1 MNKQIDSKETETKPE
16 LYTLLG
22 VVKISIRVLIS
33 IIIGIPTLW
42 ILYLAFTC
50 MGLFLI
56 VPVVGFFGIPFNWLI
71 NNKEAMEESLE
82 MFKMGGYLLIAPFMF
97 WYFFIIG
104 KNPFT
109 EMGI

>member
-1 MNKQIDSKETETKPE
+1 MNTQETFKNAETKPDG
-16 LYTLLG
+16 YTLLG

-42 ILYLAFTC
+42 ILYLSFTC

-56 VPVVGFFGIPFNWLI
+56 VPVAGFFGIPFNWLI
-71 NNKEAMEESLE
+71 NNKEAMEESIK

-97 WYFFIIG
+97 WHFFIIG

-109 EMGI
+109 EMDI

>member
-1 MNKQIDSKETETKPE
+1 MDKQKDSKNAQTNPE
-16 LYTLLG
+16 LYTVLG

-33 IIIGIPTLW
+33 IIIVIPTLW

-50 MGLFLI
+50 MGLFLV
-56 VPVVGFFGIPFNWLI
+56 VPVAGFFGIPFNWLI
-71 NNKEAMEESLE
+71 NNKEAMEESLL

-97 WYFFIIG
+97 WHFFIIG

>member
-1 MNKQIDSKETETKPE
+1 MNRQIDSNRLETNPE
-16 LYTLLG
+16 LYTVLG
-22 VVKISIRVLIS
+22 VVKISIRVLIA

-42 ILYLAFTC
+42 IFYLAFTC

-56 VPVVGFFGIPFNWLI
+56 IPVVGLIGVPFSWLI
-71 NNKEAMEESLE
+71 NNKELMEDSLC
-82 MFKMGGYLLIAPFMF
+82 MVKLGGYLLIAPFMF
-97 WYFFIIG
+97 WYYFIIG

>member
-1 MNKQIDSKETETKPE
+1 MSTENSNQKDTSNE

-33 IIIGIPTLW
+33 IIIGVPTLW
-42 ILYLAFTC
+42 ILYPAFTC

-71 NNKEAMEESLE
+71 NNKEAMIESLE
-82 MFKMGGYLLIAPFMF
+82 MVKMGGYLLIAPFMF

>member
-1 MNKQIDSKETETKPE
+1 MSKQTNSKETETKTE
-16 LYTLLG
+16 LYTLSG

-71 NNKEAMEESLE
+71 NNKEAMEESLQ
-82 MFKMGGYLLIAPFMF
+82 MFKMGGYLLIAPFVF
-97 WYFFIIG
+97 WHSFIIG

-109 EMGI
+109 EMGM